1 MIQPRFDHWV
11 QPDGCRHRASW
22 IGVFTLA
29 GSSSGSIDVRDGTT
43 LKILPQSAAVVGAP
57 EAEAQGGGRELGG
70 WAHAGTGAPATSLS
84 GRQAVI
90 EKTKH
95 RITVGA
101 DGIGHGA
108 ASDGAWAGD
117 PSAALG
123 RHTKRQRHPLIE
135 PQAGVGPAG
144 TQAAGHAEAGAAKT
158 GAAKKGREYSPLS
171 RRQLQPWRKDWPLHS
186 QGLSAPPGAARTAAQ
201 GPLPWTQG
209 NRFMTIKAYSRHKK
223 TVKSSPQLAKG
234 RQHGLVVVAGQGLG
248 NACAG

>member
-29 GSSSGSIDVRDGTT
+29 GSSSGSIDDRDGTKF
-43 LKILPQSAAVVGAP
+43 KILPQSAAVVGAP

-144 TQAAGHAEAGAAKT
+144 AQAAEHAEAGAAK
-158 GAAKKGREYSPLS
+158 KGGNCSPLS
-171 RRQLQPWRKDWPLHS
+171 RRQLQPWRKAGPLHG
-186 QGLSAPPGAARTAAQ
+186 QRLSAVPGAARTTAQ
-201 GPLPWTQG
+201 GPLPCTQG
-209 NRFMTIKAYSRHKK
+209 NRFMTIKAYIGHKK
-223 TVKSSPQLAKG
+223 ATKSSPQLAKG
-234 RQHGLVVVAGQGLG
+234 RQQALVVVAGQGLG